1 MKIGINYL
9 IEVKYV
15 FFLKS
20 DFFKKDEELE
30 IIKII
35 APHTYLDFSKKKSS
49 GVSPKLAEVG
59 EIKADGDY
67 KIIVLT
73 KDKEKRVI
81 SVPFK
86 ESLWGDVSEYFAVSP
101 RGKRYLLAHNVLMS
115 LKNGFFPQS
124 CDFTNFLAFEK
135 EVAEEE
141 IAHLKSSFYS
151 NKNL

>member
-15 FFLKS
+15 YFLKS

-30 IIKII
+30 IVKII

-49 GVSPKLAEVG
+49 GISPKLAEVG

-73 KDKEKRVI
+73 KDKEQRVI

-86 ESLWGDVSEYFAVSP
+86 ESLWGDASEYFAVSE
-101 RGKRYLLAHNVLMS
+101 RGKRYLLANSVLTN
-115 LKNGFFPQS
+115 LKNGFFPQT

-135 EVAEEE
+135 EVAQEE

>member
-15 FFLKS
+15 YFLKS

-30 IIKII
+30 IVKII
-35 APHTYLDFSKKKSS
+35 APQTYLDFSKKKGS
-49 GVSPKLAEVG
+49 GGK
-59 EIKADGDY
+59 IKANGDY

-86 ESLWGDVSEYFAVSP
+86 ESLWGDTSEYFAISE
-101 RGKRYLLAHNVLMS
+101 RGKRYLLANTVLMN
-115 LKNGFFPQS
+115 LKNGFFPQT

-135 EVAEEE
+135 KIAEEE

-151 NKNL
+151 NKSL

>member
-15 FFLKS
+15 YFLKS

-49 GVSPKLAEVG
+49 GVSPSLAEIG

-73 KDKEKRVI
+73 KDKEKRVL

-86 ESLWGDVSEYFAVSP
+86 ESLGGDVSEYFAISV
-101 RGKRYLLAHNVLMS
+101 RGKRYLLAHNVLMN

-124 CDFTNFLAFEK
+124 CDFTNFLAFQK

>member
-15 FFLKS
+15 YFLKS

-35 APHTYLDFSKKKSS
+35 APQTYLDFSKKKSS
-49 GVSPKLAEVG
+49 GG
-59 EIKADGDY
+59 EIKANRDY

-86 ESLWGDVSEYFAVSP
+86 ESLWGDTSEYFAISE
-101 RGKRYLLAHNVLMS
+101 RGKRYLLANTVLMN
-115 LKNGFFPQS
+115 LKNGIFPQT

-135 EVAEEE
+135 KIAEEE